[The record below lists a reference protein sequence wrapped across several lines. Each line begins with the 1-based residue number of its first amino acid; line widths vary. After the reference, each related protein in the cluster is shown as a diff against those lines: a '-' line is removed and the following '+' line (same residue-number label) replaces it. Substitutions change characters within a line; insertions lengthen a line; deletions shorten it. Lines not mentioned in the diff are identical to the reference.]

1 MVFDHRHTSRHA
13 RAVTHDWLHVFDMH
27 RTAISTQVSRHR
39 DERGSLAPGVCTS
52 AQTTFASRP
61 IIGCAGDDW
70 CVCCVPGQAHPFCVS
85 QLCNSSPSAYAT
97 SLTFHSQ
104 DSCAALR
111 MLREV
116 VLAVAWCSGTKG
128 IRRAYDDERLCSQ
141 IFGHAAIV
149 TCTALARRLSS
160 IARCTVAYV
169 GSGIRGPLTDGPI
182 RFIFCGPRFASLEI
196 LAAHG

>member
-1 MVFDHRHTSRHA
+1 MLICFDY
-13 RAVTHDWLHVFDMH
+13 
-27 RTAISTQVSRHR
+27 
-39 DERGSLAPGVCTS
+39 
-52 AQTTFASRP
+52 
-61 IIGCAGDDW
+61 W

-97 SLTFHSQ
+97 TMTVHSQ

>member
-1 MVFDHRHTSRHA
+1 MIGCMSLICIGLLSVLKFRAIAMSEGHLPPAFAHRRRQHSQAGQSLVVQVMIGAFVACRVRHTPFVCHSCVIHR
-13 RAVTHDWLHVFDMH
+13 RAH
-27 RTAISTQVSRHR
+27 TQPV
-39 DERGSLAPGVCTS
+39 
-52 AQTTFASRP
+52 
-61 IIGCAGDDW
+61 
-70 CVCCVPGQAHPFCVS
+70 
-85 QLCNSSPSAYAT
+85 
-97 SLTFHSQ
+97 LTFHSQ

-116 VLAVAWCSGTKG
+116 VLALAWCSGTKG
-128 IRRAYDDERLCSQ
+128 IGRAYDDERPCSQ

-169 GSGIRGPLTDGPI
+169 GSGIRGPLTDGPV